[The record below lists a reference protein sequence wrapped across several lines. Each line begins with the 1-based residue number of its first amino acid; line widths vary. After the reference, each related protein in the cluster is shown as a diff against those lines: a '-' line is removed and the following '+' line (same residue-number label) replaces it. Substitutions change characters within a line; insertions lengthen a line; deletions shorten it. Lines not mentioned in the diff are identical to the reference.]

1 MVMAKVKIPK
11 YTLGE
16 EITNAITHGI
26 GAILGIV
33 ALILLLLKA
42 TTWVAV
48 LSSCV
53 YAFFTILLYVI
64 SCIYHALSP
73 RLTGK
78 KVLRV
83 IDHCNVLLML
93 AGTYTPICLCL
104 LTNPLNWI
112 VFLIVWSI
120 TIVSVVFTAINL
132 EKYAWM
138 SIVSNL
144 VLGWGSLLII
154 KTLIELCT
162 LKGVIILI
170 LGGVAYSLGAVL
182 YLIGKKKK
190 YMHSVFHVFV
200 LIASIF
206 HFLFIYWYCI

>member
-1 MVMAKVKIPK
+1 MAKVKIPK

-33 ALILLLLKA
+33 ALILLIIKA
-42 TTWVAV
+42 TTPIAV
-48 LSSCV
+48 LASCI

-73 RLTGK
+73 NLTGK

-83 IDHCNVLLML
+83 LDHCNVLLML

-104 LTNPLNWI
+104 LPSPMNWI
-112 VFLIVWSI
+112 VFLIVWVI

-132 EKYAWM
+132 NKYAWM

-144 VLGWGSLLII
+144 VLGWGSLFII

-162 LKGVIILI
+162 LKGVLLLI
-170 LGGVAYSLGAVL
+170 LGGVAYSLGAIL

-190 YMHSVFHVFV
+190 YIHSVFHVFV
-200 LIASIF
+200 LAASVF

>member
-1 MVMAKVKIPK
+1 MAKVKIPK

-26 GAILGIV
+26 GAILGII
-33 ALILLLLKA
+33 ALILLIIKSS
-42 TTWVAV
+42 TTTAV
-48 LSSCV
+48 IASCIYV
-53 YAFFTILLYVI
+53 FFTILLYVI

-73 RLTGK
+73 NLTGK

-83 IDHCNVLLML
+83 LDHCNVLLML

-104 LTNPLNWI
+104 LPSPMNWI
-112 VFLIVWSI
+112 VFIIVWLI

-132 EKYAWM
+132 NKYAWM

-144 VLGWGSLLII
+144 VLGWGSLFII

-170 LGGVAYSLGAVL
+170 LGGVAYSLGAIL

-190 YMHSVFHVFV
+190 YIHSVFHVFV

-206 HFLFIYWYCI
+206 HLLFIYWYCI

>member
-1 MVMAKVKIPK
+1 MTKVKIPK

-26 GAILGIV
+26 GAILGII
-33 ALILLLLKA
+33 ALILLIIKSS
-42 TTWVAV
+42 TTTAV
-48 LSSCV
+48 IASCI

-73 RLTGK
+73 NLTGK

-83 IDHCNVLLML
+83 LDHCNVLLML

-104 LTNPLNWI
+104 LPSPMNWI
-112 VFLIVWSI
+112 VFIIVWLI

-132 EKYAWM
+132 NKYAWM

-144 VLGWGSLLII
+144 VLGWGSLFII

-170 LGGVAYSLGAVL
+170 LGGVAYSLGAIL

-190 YMHSVFHVFV
+190 YIHSVFHVFV

-206 HFLFIYWYCI
+206 HLLFIYWYCI

>member
-206 HFLFIYWYCI
+206 QLLFIYLYCI